1 MLSLLS
7 SRVRYFRPGNSRQHV
22 FMTRNASEDIREQ
35 STPRDSNQQAAMT
48 GKKLVSVAEAAVTGE
63 RVTSPR
69 SLEACRR
76 MGIDAS
82 ELLPR

>member
-1 MLSLLS
+1 
-7 SRVRYFRPGNSRQHV
+7 
-22 FMTRNASEDIREQ
+22 
-35 STPRDSNQQAAMT
+35 MT
-48 GKKLVSVAEAAVTGE
+48 GKKLVSVVEAVVTGE

-82 ELLPR
+82 ELLPRYASPSLPLTTFRSLTQRVGRHAGRSETSWTGP